1 MRKFITKLI
10 VPLAI
15 VGVIVLAPE
24 PIRAVTVILVL
35 VVILLYGAEAILKGG
50 TK

>member
-1 MRKFITKLI
+1 MKFITKVITPLLLI
-10 VPLAI
+10 AI
-15 VGVIVLAPE
+15 VVFAPE